1 MYLTATRPDIMFA
14 VCMCSRFQSV
24 KAVKRIFRYLKT
36 EHKLGL
42 WYPFDD
48 SMHFIA
54 YSDSDYAGCKK
65 DRKSTTGGCQF
76 FGNKMVTWQCKKQ
89 NTVAISTCEA
99 EYVAAASCCSQVLW
113 IQQQMRDYGL
123 KFLTTPIFVDNSAAI
138 AITENPVS
146 HRHSKHIDIRHHFLR
161 DCSEKQLIQ
170 LQKVDT
176 ADNVTDIFTKA
187 FDSARFHLLVVAL
200 GTIHID

>member
-1 MYLTATRPDIMFA
+1 
-14 VCMCSRFQSV
+14 
-24 KAVKRIFRYLKT
+24 
-36 EHKLGL
+36 
-42 WYPFDD
+42 
-48 SMHFIA
+48 MHFVA

-65 DRKSTTGGCQF
+65 DRKFTTGGCQF
-76 FGNKMVTWQCKKQ
+76 FGNKLVTWQCKKQ

-146 HRHSKHIDIRHHFLR
+146 HSVTFRPISRGLR
-161 DCSEKQLIQ
+161 
-170 LQKVDT
+170 
-176 ADNVTDIFTKA
+176 
-187 FDSARFHLLVVAL
+187 
-200 GTIHID
+200 